1 MKKVIFKHKIATDP
15 MGKRSP
21 EWGEMNMLYPE

>member
-1 MKKVIFKHKIATDP
+1 MKKVIFQQKIAAEP

-21 EWGEMNMLYPE
+21 ERGRINIVFPE